1 MTKVSHKIYLQK
13 NLPFYL
19 AELKQFTGINVD
31 SKSLSSI
38 EEVERIRE
46 QSLVLND
53 LKMSR
58 FSMRFSD
65 RNSEQ
70 FKKFIESLKKA
81 NSNSIYI
88 WLYGSN
94 LHGLFKVASIDVINF
109 SFPFNVNQDGIV
121 IFLASDFNDKLLL
134 DFYCDSED
142 QEILEI
148 ELRGKHWSSIPFNF
162 ENLSP

>member
-1 MTKVSHKIYLQK
+1 MTKDSHKIYFKK

-38 EEVERIRE
+38 EEVEKVRE

-53 LKMSR
+53 LKMSS

-88 WLYGSN
+88 WL
-94 LHGLFKVASIDVINF
+94 ID
-109 SFPFNVNQDGIV
+109 
-121 IFLASDFNDKLLL
+121 
-134 DFYCDSED
+134 
-142 QEILEI
+142 
-148 ELRGKHWSSIPFNF
+148 
-162 ENLSP
+162 